1 MGNVDD
7 LTLLAEVVEA
17 GSISAASRRTGI
29 PKSRLSRRIEDLESQ
44 LGVQLINRG
53 PRSFA
58 VTEIGLSIMR
68 SGQRI
73 REEWES
79 VKALAQD
86 SSSAHPSGKLRI
98 ACPEVLT
105 EMFLGEFTTTF
116 AADYPDVRVTL
127 DIAKGQFAPNMEN
140 YDLVIQ
146 PSREAL
152 PDSDIICQKLMS
164 VPYLLVAS
172 PALFGELPRPLT
184 LADLANGTA
193 IGWNADGYATR
204 WKLYGTAGAEHDLDV
219 ELRFSTNSLKLIYQS
234 ALKGLGLA
242 RLPETQCRDDLRHGR
257 LIEPVPDWRPH
268 PVSVYALYPS
278 RRALT
283 RTVRTFIAGLSAY
296 IESRHAARAP

>member
-86 SSSAHPSGKLRI
+86 SSSAHPGGKLRI

-105 EMFLGEFTTTF
+105 EMFVGEFATNF
-116 AADYPDVRVTL
+116 AVDYPDVRVTL

-152 PDSDIICQKLMS
+152 PDSDIICQKLMA
-164 VPYLLVAS
+164 VPYVLVAA
-172 PALFGELPRPLT
+172 PTLFAAAPRSLT
-184 LADLANGTA
+184 LSDLANCEA

-204 WKLYGTAGAEHDLDV
+204 WKLYGPNGTEHDLDV
-219 ELRFSTNSLKLIYQS
+219 DLKFSTNSLKLIYQA
-234 ALKGLGLA
+234 ALKGLGVA
-242 RLPETQCRDDLRHGR
+242 RLPAVQCRDDIAHGR
-257 LIEPVPDWRPH
+257 LIAPLADWQPH

-278 RRALT
+278 RRSLT
-283 RTVRTFIAGLSAY
+283 RTVRTFIAGLSAF
-296 IESRHAARAP
+296 IESRLAVRTP

>member
-1 MGNVDD
+1 MDD
-7 LTLLAEVVEA
+7 LTLLAEVIEA
-17 GSISAASRRTGI
+17 GSISAASRKTGI

-53 PRSFA
+53 PRSFS

-86 SSSAHPSGKLRI
+86 SGTHPSGKLRI

-105 EMFLGEFTTTF
+105 EMFVGEFATNF
-116 AADYPDVRVTL
+116 AVDYPDVRITL
-127 DIAKGQFAPNMEN
+127 DIAKGQFVPNMEN

-146 PSREAL
+146 PSRETL
-152 PDSDIICQKLMS
+152 PDSDIICQKLMA
-164 VPYLLVAS
+164 VPYLLVGS
-172 PALFGELPRPLT
+172 PALLRDAPQPLT
-184 LADLANGTA
+184 PADLENCEA
-193 IGWNADGYATR
+193 IGWNADGYASR
-204 WKLYGTAGAEHDLDV
+204 WRLYAEDGAEHDLAV
-219 ELRFSTNSLKLIYQS
+219 TLKFSTNSLKLIYQA

-242 RLPETQCRDDLRHGR
+242 RLPAVQCQDDLAHGR
-257 LIEPVPDWRPH
+257 LIVPLPDWQPH

-278 RRALT
+278 RRSLT
-283 RTVRTFIAGLSAY
+283 RAVRTFIAGLSSH
-296 IESRHAARAP
+296 IENRLAARAA